1 MKTLRFSILV
11 EAIDSYIYSG
21 HLFLILKDGR
31 IAYTPLSWVISKLAN
46 NYPNYQNLIRL
57 AFQRNDYLSNNQG
70 KMILGISEVKKKFLE
85 VWTEAAENIIF
96 TIDLEEFDYKV
107 IGTVP
112 TMPVLDLK
120 MYAMRLYIG
129 SKEGLYE
136 INLNSDDRY
145 NLRPSKPDKRFDA
158 KVTCLNAKSGEIII
172 SSNAAGL
179 FHGTF
184 INDADRLR
192 VNEKAVAPRSI
203 RTGWSGYDIIN
214 YAEQSNFDYFVN
226 KTEKAVKSPAY
237 SRFDERTERQRIA
250 EFAIAK
256 RPMTELLE
264 RSKIRQSDI
273 AYCFNSSSSGFF
285 FLKDGRFVNINLNK
299 DNNQLGFTS
308 RTHELPSLDPDK
320 SGSLRPISTSIIP
333 KGCVVEYLDKVILYH
348 QGEAQLI
355 EHTPAITVRSF
366 LGSIR
371 YRNLISC
378 TKINEV
384 TLHSIFPFDESLT
397 LADESMGVLN
407 IRGQQETTAPFDDI
421 F

>member
-1 MKTLRFSILV
+1 M
-11 EAIDSYIYSG
+11 
-21 HLFLILKDGR
+21 
-31 IAYTPLSWVISKLAN
+31 AN
-46 NYPNYQNLIRL
+46 NYPKYQNLIRL

-70 KMILGISEVKKKFLE
+70 KMILGISEVKKKFME

-96 TIDLEEFDYKV
+96 SINLEEFDYKV

-145 NLRPSKPDKRFDA
+145 NLRPSKPDKCFDA

-184 INDADRLR
+184 INDADRLK

-226 KTEKAVKSPAY
+226 KTEKAAKSPAY

-250 EFAIAK
+250 EFAISK

-264 RSKIRQSDI
+264 RSKVKQSDI

-299 DNNQLGFTS
+299 ENNELGFTS
-308 RTHELPSLDPDK
+308 RTHELPALYPEK
-320 SGSLRPISTSIIP
+320 GGSLRPLSTSIIP
-333 KGCVVEYLDKVILYH
+333 KGCVVEYIDKVVLYY

-355 EHTPAITVRSF
+355 EDTPAITVRSF

-371 YRNLISC
+371 YRNLITC
-378 TKINEV
+378 TKLNEL
-384 TLHSIFPFDESLT
+384 TLHSIFPFDESVS
-397 LADESMGVLN
+397 LANESIDFTHGPNKPGVA
-407 IRGQQETTAPFDDI
+407 APFDDI